1 MDELIP
7 YISKPHPV
15 TGVTNAKLGIWL
27 FLASEVMLFGAL
39 FSAYIMLRVGAEHWP
54 HGYTELSVPMATL
67 NTVILILSSVT
78 IIMAWAS
85 CKMNEFGKFRMY
97 MGATILLSLGFL
109 VVKSFEYSTKF
120 HHEHFPWTNNFWAI
134 YFTITGLH
142 ALHVIGGVVVNT
154 YLLLP
159 GASLW
164 KKNPEQFTGRI
175 ECAGLYWHFVDLVWI
190 VVFPSLYLL

>member
-54 HGYTELSVPMATL
+54 HGYTELSVPLATL

-97 MGATILLSLGFL
+97 MGATIFLSLCFL
-109 VVKSFEYSTKF
+109 
-120 HHEHFPWTNNFWAI
+120 
-134 YFTITGLH
+134 
-142 ALHVIGGVVVNT
+142 GVMRTLGHSDTSV
-154 YLLLP
+154 LAKP
-159 GASLW
+159 GAGAA
-164 KKNPEQFTGRI
+164 PPGRT
-175 ECAGLYWHFVDLVWI
+175 
-190 VVFPSLYLL
+190 